1 MSLVIKVIAIYM
13 AVMSIVAFAAYGID
27 KVKAKKNLWRIPEKV
42 LILLA
47 FIGGSLGALIGM
59 YVFHH
64 KTKKLKFTVL
74 VPLALIIHIALIILI
89 ATQV

>member
-1 MSLVIKVIAIYM
+1 MKYLLIYLLAMSVVTF
-13 AVMSIVAFAAYGID
+13 VVYGID
-27 KVKAKKNLWRIPEKV
+27 KYKAKKNLWRIPEKV

-59 YVFHH
+59 GVFHH
-64 KTKKLKFTVL
+64 KTRKIKFKVL
-74 VPLALIIHIALIILI
+74 VPLALIIHIGLLIVV